1 MATKADS
8 KTERVVRIQLK
19 SYDHKIID
27 NSAKEILKVVD
38 RYGAEVRG
46 PVPLPTRIRKYSVKR
61 SPFIH
66 EDSQEQFEI
75 RTHKR
80 MIDIVNPSSQVINAL
95 RDLNLP
101 AGVQIKLE
109 AK

>member
-1 MATKADS
+1 MAKKA
-8 KTERVVRIQLK
+8 KVERIVRIQLK

-27 NSAKEILKVVD
+27 NSAKEILKVVE
-38 RYGAEVRG
+38 RFGAEVKG
-46 PVPLPTRIRKYSVKR
+46 PIPLPVRIRKYSVKR

-66 EDSQEQFEI
+66 EDAQEQFEI

-80 MIDIVNPSSQVINAL
+80 LIDIVNPSSQVIDAL
-95 RDLNLP
+95 RDLSLP

>member
-1 MATKADS
+1 MAKKAKAD
-8 KTERVVRIQLK
+8 RLVRIKLK

-27 NSAKEILKVVD
+27 NSAREILKVVE
-38 RYGAEVRG
+38 RYGVEIKG
-46 PVPLPTRIRKYSVKR
+46 PVPLPTRIQKYSVKK

-66 EDSQEQFEI
+66 EDAQEQFEI

-80 MIDIVNPSSQVINAL
+80 LIDIINPSSQVIDAL
-95 RDLNLP
+95 RDLSLP

>member
-1 MATKADS
+1 MAKKAKIDRS
-8 KTERVVRIQLK
+8 VRIQLK

-27 NSAKEILKVVD
+27 NSAREILKVVD
-38 RYGAEVRG
+38 RYGVEVKG
-46 PVPLPTRIRKYSVKR
+46 PIPLPTRIKKYSVKK

-66 EDSQEQFEI
+66 EDAQEQFEI
-75 RTHKR
+75 RIHKR
-80 MIDIVNPSSQVINAL
+80 LMDIVNPSSQVIDAL
-95 RDLNLP
+95 RDLSLP